1 MPFNKIAGIILAMGV
16 LIGAA
21 WVAGAQEQIPS
32 QAIIVLDPG
41 HGGSDQGVRGPSGL
55 LEKDIVLAVAGR
67 LKKKLE
73 QNLGVKVILTRSGD
87 YGATHLERSSTANHN
102 LADLFVS
109 LHMGA
114 SRSQTADN
122 FIVFFPGSKGTRGG
136 EGARGDGQWQV
147 WRDQYIPHQ
156 RAGRELAAII
166 QERADAWLI
175 RDRSEPLEAGLLVL
189 TGVDRPA
196 VLVEMGSLTN
206 PERERICEE
215 RPYLEDLT
223 TLLYEA
229 LASFLEGER
238 EKI

>member
-1 MPFNKIAGIILAMGV
+1 MPFNKLAGIVLALGL

-21 WVAGAQEQIPS
+21 WGAGAQEQIPG
-32 QAIIVLDPG
+32 QAIVVLDPG
-41 HGGSDQGVRGPSGL
+41 HGGSDHGVQGPSGI
-55 LEKDIVLAVAGR
+55 LEKDIVLTVAGR

-122 FIVFFPGSKGTRGG
+122 FIAFYPGSKGIRGG
-136 EGARGDGQWQV
+136 DGARGDGQWQV
-147 WRDQYIPHQ
+147 WRDQYVPHQ
-156 RAGRELAAII
+156 RAGQELAAII
-166 QERADAWLI
+166 QERADVWLM

-189 TGVDRPA
+189 MGVDRPA
-196 VLVEMGSLTN
+196 VLIEMGSLTN
-206 PERERICEE
+206 PERERTCEE
-215 RPYLEDLT
+215 EHYLEDLT
-223 TLLYEA
+223 ALLYEA
-229 LASFLEGER
+229 LASFLEGEH